1 MVRRYQSPVRE
12 ERSQRVRAS
21 LLDACEALLLEVPV
35 EEVTLPAVARR
46 AGVSKP
52 TAYSYFPDNDALM
65 AGFLGHLRDRI
76 GMDHKTLAGV
86 EPARLPAAVRDNYR
100 RFDENARLLQRIMD
114 SPSYERVRLSRKI
127 DRAALA
133 MPVWDGSALKR
144 GLRERLGP
152 VYMLVSPPS
161 WRWLRET
168 WGLSGEE
175 AARAAAWAMSTLVT
189 ALNAEG
195 VEPQKTRPQPA
206 AKRAKEK
213 RS

>member
-86 EPARLPAAVRDNYR
+86 EPARLPAAVRDNYG
-100 RFDENARLLQRIMD
+100 RFDKNARLLQRIMD
-114 SPSYERVRLSRKI
+114 SPSYE
-127 DRAALA
+127 
-133 MPVWDGSALKR
+133 
-144 GLRERLGP
+144 
-152 VYMLVSPPS
+152 
-161 WRWLRET
+161 
-168 WGLSGEE
+168 
-175 AARAAAWAMSTLVT
+175 
-189 ALNAEG
+189 
-195 VEPQKTRPQPA
+195 
-206 AKRAKEK
+206 
-213 RS
+213 

>member
-1 MVRRYQSPVRE
+1 
-12 ERSQRVRAS
+12 
-21 LLDACEALLLEVPV
+21 
-35 EEVTLPAVARR
+35 
-46 AGVSKP
+46 
-52 TAYSYFPDNDALM
+52 
-65 AGFLGHLRDRI
+65 
-76 GMDHKTLAGV
+76 
-86 EPARLPAAVRDNYR
+86 
-100 RFDENARLLQRIMD
+100 
-114 SPSYERVRLSRKI
+114 
-127 DRAALA
+127 
-133 MPVWDGSALKR
+133 MPVWDESAPKR

-189 ALNAEG
+189 ALNAET

-206 AKRAKEK
+206 AKRVKEK

>member
-1 MVRRYQSPVRE
+1 MARRYQSPVRD

-21 LLDACEALLLEVPV
+21 LLNACEALLLEVPV

-86 EPARLPAAVRDNYR
+86 EPAGLPAAVRDNYR

-127 DRAALA
+127 DRASLA
-133 MPVWDGSALKR
+133 MPVWDAATPKR
-144 GLRERLGP
+144 ALRERLGP

-175 AARAAAWAMSTLVT
+175 AARAAAWAISTLVT
-189 ALNAEG
+189 ALNAEA

-206 AKRAKEK
+206 AKRVKEK
-213 RS
+213 TS